1 MVVLPNSEDDSSEM
15 ASHLIN
21 DSDLL
26 EDFITS
32 TVPQSINSL
41 VVGIGSVIMMFI
53 ISTKISLEVM
63 LVCLVLIFI
72 IVPISKYL
80 SIVSEN
86 IQDSKAK
93 LLNITAQLRNQA
105 RTIRSYNAKDYA
117 IDKFK
122 ENNRILKKSNI
133 SRIRIFSIY
142 SPLINILMLFTS
154 VLVVWLGNIEV
165 RNGRLT
171 TGSAVTFVVYLSQLI
186 PTIMQITQFITYM
199 GYLNGGLQHIINYS
213 KVSTEKRGGIN
224 ISKIK
229 EISFDNVSFSYD
241 KKKSILDDISLRI
254 KLGDYITIIGESGV
268 GKSTILDILECNL
281 QPTKGCL
288 KINSIPVKKIDRYS
302 LRECI
307 SYISQEK
314 DSLAGTVREL
324 ITFNSGKYT
333 DKQIWNSL
341 KIAKLDNIFKDSKDG
356 LSTYIEEAGRNFSG
370 GQMQRLALA
379 RGLLKNS
386 DVILLDEAFAN
397 VDEKTNL
404 EIRKNIK
411 DNLRINDKIIIEVIH
426 NVNRI
431 QPGSIVYQLKDKKLT
446 RLN

>member
-288 KINSIPVKKIDRYS
+288 KINSIPVKKID
-302 LRECI
+302 
-307 SYISQEK
+307 
-314 DSLAGTVREL
+314 
-324 ITFNSGKYT
+324 
-333 DKQIWNSL
+333 
-341 KIAKLDNIFKDSKDG
+341 
-356 LSTYIEEAGRNFSG
+356 
-370 GQMQRLALA
+370 
-379 RGLLKNS
+379 
-386 DVILLDEAFAN
+386 IL
-397 VDEKTNL
+397 
-404 EIRKNIK
+404 
-411 DNLRINDKIIIEVIH
+411 
-426 NVNRI
+426 
-431 QPGSIVYQLKDKKLT
+431 
-446 RLN
+446 